1 MKTTSRVGQG
11 PLTPLLN
18 EPLRR
23 IDDVFHPS
31 RGGVKFPDGIGFA
44 PHRREHKR
52 SSGGFYLTHGH
63 TDVQID
69 QL

>member
-31 RGGVKFPDGIGFA
+31 RGGVKFPDGSTLTLDLRRIGA
-44 PHRREHKR
+44 NIRGAVGV
-52 SSGGFYLTHGH
+52 ST
-63 TDVQID
+63 
-69 QL
+69 